1 MGKVFY
7 IRYKKRGNG
16 VFALF
21 VSLLVIAT
29 VVCAA
34 IDVASPEDILAEQT
48 PAIRGV
54 STEDDVYSVTV
65 IVDSQKWE
73 DIRLVL
79 EACEGYGITAVCFMD
94 IAWITANKSHALE
107 ICEKHIPGLLVSADF
122 SETPR
127 SDVMTYIAVM
137 NDKFMS
143 LTGNY
148 PKYVRYDGGDAG
160 CLSSVLAAYG
170 QFYIS
175 AETVLSETAVQ
186 IRAGGITEINP
197 CGKETV
203 YAFAKTVATA
213 VVNSLESVPLDEML
227 YPQGSEVNAN
237 GYQQK

>member
-7 IRYKKRGNG
+7 IRYKKSGNG

-54 STEDDVYSVTV
+54 STDSGIYAVTV
-65 IVDSQKWE
+65 IVESQKWD

-94 IAWITANKSHALE
+94 IAWITANKSHAAE
-107 ICEKHIPGLLVSADF
+107 ICEKHIPALLVSTDF
-122 SETPR
+122 SDAPR
-127 SDVMTYIAVM
+127 SDVMTYMAVM

-148 PKYVRYDGGDAG
+148 PKYVRYDGTDAG
-160 CLSSVLAAYG
+160 CLSSVLSAYG

-175 AETVLSETAVQ
+175 AETILSETAVQ
-186 IRAGGITEINP
+186 IRAGGITEIYP
-197 CGKETV
+197 SGKETV

-213 VVNSLESVPLDEML
+213 VVNSLAPVPLSEML

>member
-16 VFALF
+16 VFALL
-21 VSLLVIAT
+21 VSFLVIAT
-29 VVCAA
+29 VVCAV
-34 IDVASPEDILAEQT
+34 IDSTSAEDTFMEQT

-54 STEDDVYSVTV
+54 STDSGVYAVTI
-65 IVDSQKWE
+65 IVESQKWE

-94 IAWITANKSHALE
+94 IAWIAANKAHAAE

-122 SETPR
+122 SGTPR

-148 PKYVRYDGGDAG
+148 PKYVRYDGKNAG
-160 CLSSVLAAYG
+160 CLSSVLSAYG
-170 QFYIS
+170 QFNIS

-186 IRAGGITEINP
+186 IRAGGITEIYP
-197 CGKETV
+197 SGEETV

-213 VVNSLESVPLDEML
+213 VTNALEPVPLNEML